1 MKEKGLILVVDDSPA
16 ALYSTCRILQKAGY
30 ETIEASTG
38 MDGLR
43 LTIEHR
49 PDLVLLDVVLP
60 DIYGYEV
67 CRRIKEEAN
76 LTGTPVILISSLDTD
91 QDHQAQ
97 GLEFGADGYITRPVS
112 NRNLLAHIKS
122 SLRLKAAE
130 DNLRQSELKFRTVLD
145 FTYDWEY
152 WIAPDGGILYMSP
165 SSERI
170 TGYQRDEF
178 INNPELL
185 SEIIHKDDRRN
196 AKDHLNNI
204 ELSCAHIVD
213 FRIITRNGEERW
225 IAHQGQP
232 IFDEGGKFLGRRVSN
247 RDITERKRTE
257 EALQESEEKF
267 RQLFEKSPLGIIHFD
282 SNGALTNFNEVFLE
296 IIGSSRERVAG
307 FNLLTSLRNEQV
319 RMALE
324 SALSG
329 KVGQFEDEYISVT
342 GEKRV
347 WLKLLYAPIS
357 NAKGSITGGLGIF
370 EDITERK
377 RMEEERLEME
387 RKLLHAQKLESL
399 AVMAGGIAHDFN
411 NQLAVVLGNLELALL
426 DLPPD
431 SPARGSIMNAVKA
444 ATQSAQL
451 SGQMRTYTGDTFCN
465 PVELDLNELLN
476 KNLNQLKSSLP
487 KNVTFTSE
495 IYNNLDPIKGDPD
508 QIQRLAMNIVVNAA
522 EAIGDQD
529 GEVRLSTGVMD
540 FDEGYLRRSRLEEQ
554 PEPGRFVF
562 LEVRDTGCGMDSGTE
577 DKLFDPFF
585 TTKFWGR
592 GIGMA
597 EARGIVKGHG
607 GAIIVDSEVGKGT
620 TIRALFPTFK
630 ETVKQH

>member
-1 MKEKGLILVVDDSPA
+1 MHRKGSEFESAEGNGIGSGKRSNLLSPYNEIEQDDFPVIQDKNAMRDKNLILVVDDSPTV
-16 ALYSTCRILQKAGY
+16 LHGTCRILQKAGY

-38 MDGLR
+38 MDCLR
-43 LTIEHR
+43 LTIEHK

-67 CRRIKEEAN
+67 CRRIKEESD
-76 LTGTPVILISSLDTD
+76 LKGTFVILISSLHTHE
-91 QDHQAQ
+91 DHQAQ

-122 SLRLKAAE
+122 LLRLKVTE
-130 DNLRQSELKFRTVLD
+130 DSLRQGELKFRTVAD

-178 INNPELL
+178 VNNPELL
-185 SEIIHKDDRRN
+185 SEIIHKDDRHN
-196 AKDHLNNI
+196 AKDHLNHI
-204 ELSCAHIVD
+204 ELSGAHILD

-225 IAHQGQP
+225 IAHQCQP

-247 RDITERKRTE
+247 
-257 EALQESEEKF
+257 S
-267 RQLFEKSPLGIIHFD
+267 
-282 SNGALTNFNEVFLE
+282 
-296 IIGSSRERVAG
+296 
-307 FNLLTSLRNEQV
+307 
-319 RMALE
+319 
-324 SALSG
+324 
-329 KVGQFEDEYISVT
+329 
-342 GEKRV
+342 
-347 WLKLLYAPIS
+347 
-357 NAKGSITGGLGIF
+357 
-370 EDITERK
+370 DITERK
-377 RMEEERLEME
+377 RMEEERFEME

-431 SPARGSIMNAVKA
+431 SPARESIMNAVKA
-444 ATQSAQL
+444 ATRSAQL
-451 SGQMRTYTGDTFCN
+451 SGQMRTYTGDTFYN
-465 PVELDLNELLN
+465 SVELDLNGLLN

-487 KNVTFTSE
+487 KNVTLNKE
-495 IYNNLDPIKGDPD
+495 IYHEIEPIKGDPD
-508 QIQRLAMNIVVNAA
+508 QIQRLAMNILVNAA

-540 FDEGYLRRSRLEEQ
+540 CDEAYLRRSRLEEL

-562 LEVRDTGCGMDSGTE
+562 LEVRDTGCGMDSGTH
-577 DKLFDPFF
+577 DKLLDPFF

-597 EARGIVKGHG
+597 EVRGIVKGHR

-620 TIRALFPTFK
+620 TINVLFPAFK
-630 ETVKQH
+630 ETGKRHLKG

>member
-1 MKEKGLILVVDDSPA
+1 
-16 ALYSTCRILQKAGY
+16 
-30 ETIEASTG
+30 
-38 MDGLR
+38 
-43 LTIEHR
+43 
-49 PDLVLLDVVLP
+49 
-60 DIYGYEV
+60 
-67 CRRIKEEAN
+67 
-76 LTGTPVILISSLDTD
+76 
-91 QDHQAQ
+91 
-97 GLEFGADGYITRPVS
+97 
-112 NRNLLAHIKS
+112 
-122 SLRLKAAE
+122 
-130 DNLRQSELKFRTVLD
+130 
-145 FTYDWEY
+145 
-152 WIAPDGGILYMSP
+152 
-165 SSERI
+165 
-170 TGYQRDEF
+170 
-178 INNPELL
+178 
-185 SEIIHKDDRRN
+185 
-196 AKDHLNNI
+196 
-204 ELSCAHIVD
+204 
-213 FRIITRNGEERW
+213 
-225 IAHQGQP
+225 
-232 IFDEGGKFLGRRVSN
+232 
-247 RDITERKRTE
+247 
-257 EALQESEEKF
+257 
-267 RQLFEKSPLGIIHFD
+267 
-282 SNGALTNFNEVFLE
+282 
-296 IIGSSRERVAG
+296 
-307 FNLLTSLRNEQV
+307 
-319 RMALE
+319 
-324 SALSG
+324 
-329 KVGQFEDEYISVT
+329 
-342 GEKRV
+342 
-347 WLKLLYAPIS
+347 
-357 NAKGSITGGLGIF
+357 
-370 EDITERK
+370 
-377 RMEEERLEME
+377 
-387 RKLLHAQKLESL
+387 
-399 AVMAGGIAHDFN
+399 
-411 NQLAVVLGNLELALL
+411 
-426 DLPPD
+426 
-431 SPARGSIMNAVKA
+431 MNAVKA

>member
-1 MKEKGLILVVDDSPA
+1 
-16 ALYSTCRILQKAGY
+16 
-30 ETIEASTG
+30 
-38 MDGLR
+38 
-43 LTIEHR
+43 
-49 PDLVLLDVVLP
+49 
-60 DIYGYEV
+60 
-67 CRRIKEEAN
+67 
-76 LTGTPVILISSLDTD
+76 
-91 QDHQAQ
+91 
-97 GLEFGADGYITRPVS
+97 
-112 NRNLLAHIKS
+112 
-122 SLRLKAAE
+122 
-130 DNLRQSELKFRTVLD
+130 
-145 FTYDWEY
+145 
-152 WIAPDGGILYMSP
+152 
-165 SSERI
+165 
-170 TGYQRDEF
+170 
-178 INNPELL
+178 
-185 SEIIHKDDRRN
+185 
-196 AKDHLNNI
+196 
-204 ELSCAHIVD
+204 
-213 FRIITRNGEERW
+213 
-225 IAHQGQP
+225 
-232 IFDEGGKFLGRRVSN
+232 
-247 RDITERKRTE
+247 
-257 EALQESEEKF
+257 
-267 RQLFEKSPLGIIHFD
+267 
-282 SNGALTNFNEVFLE
+282 
-296 IIGSSRERVAG
+296 
-307 FNLLTSLRNEQV
+307 
-319 RMALE
+319 
-324 SALSG
+324 
-329 KVGQFEDEYISVT
+329 
-342 GEKRV
+342 
-347 WLKLLYAPIS
+347 
-357 NAKGSITGGLGIF
+357 
-370 EDITERK
+370 
-377 RMEEERLEME
+377 MEEERLEME

-529 GEVRLSTGVMD
+529 GEIRLSTGVMD

-562 LEVRDTGCGMDSGTE
+562 LEVRDTGCGMDSGTQ